1 MPVPTFNFAAAGGDM
16 IMDASSA
23 GDWTLTVFESARSLL
38 MELMSDPMSSFII
51 GVCIFFIVLKIVTK
65 IGGTLV
71 KAIIIASLVAFL
83 LSIFPTI
90 SINLGL
96 LGL

>member
-23 GDWTLTVFESARSLL
+23 GDWTLTAFESARSLL

-90 SINLGL
+90 YINLGL